1 MNGQVMQCGNGQTGN
16 GKNLSDNYAAV
27 AKMKKD
33 V

>member
-1 MNGQVMQCGNGQTGN
+1 MNGQVKQCANGQTGS
-16 GKNLSDNYAAV
+16 GKSLSDNYAAV